1 MEAVKNPIAVCTIKS
16 IDAEISINTNSIR
29 YKKVTLITATG
40 KPARGVIYE
49 KVWDKVS
56 QGDEVSVALS
66 LMEDNKT
73 LIPSVL
79 GLPMEALSYDDF
91 GITAPTPVVKD
102 DMENPFS

>member
-1 MEAVKNPIAVCTIKS
+1 MEVVKDKIAVCTVRG
-16 IDAEISINTNSIR
+16 IDAEISINTNGVR
-29 YKKVTLITATG
+29 YRKVTLISASG

-56 QGDEVSVALS
+56 QGDEVNVALS

-73 LIPSVL
+73 IIASVL
-79 GLPMEALSYDDF
+79 GLPIESLSFDDY
-91 GITAPTPVVKD
+91 GVTAPAPVVND